1 MHQRGSKSK
10 FTLEERIKIAKE
22 YVNSNLSA
30 RELNEKYGIH
40 SKNLISTWR
49 DRYLLGKYY
58 LPKSKKSITFAGEIK
73 TGIVMNDPERQ
84 ALESQIAELERR
96 LQKEQMKNLAL
107 NTLIDIAE
115 EQGIQIR
122 KKSGAKQ

>member
-1 MHQRGSKSK
+1 MYQNGERSL
-10 FTLEERIKIAKE
+10 FTLEERIKIAQE
-22 YVNSNLSA
+22 
-30 RELNEKYGIH
+30 
-40 SKNLISTWR
+40 
-49 DRYLLGKYY
+49 YLLGNQSASQLCAKYGVGDRSTIYKWCSRYVSSQKY
-58 LPKSKKSITFAGEIK
+58 LPNSKKSSIFAGEIK

-84 ALESQIAELERR
+84 QLERQIADLERR

-107 NTLIDIAE
+107 NTLIDVAE

>member
-1 MHQRGSKSK
+1 MYKVTR
-10 FTLEERIKIAKE
+10 FTLAERISIAQE
-22 YVNSNLSA
+22 FLSSNQPAVILSK
-30 RELNEKYGIH
+30 KYGI
-40 SKNLISTWR
+40 SRPNVIYKWCS
-49 DRYLLGKYY
+49 RYLTSQNY
-58 LPKSKKSITFAGEIK
+58 LPKSKKSCTFAGEIK

-84 ALESQIAELERR
+84 QLVSQIAELERR

-107 NTLIDIAE
+107 NTLIDVAE

>member
-1 MHQRGSKSK
+1 MYKETR
-10 FTLEERIKIAKE
+10 FTLAERISISQE
-22 YVNSNLSA
+22 YLSSNHTAEELSK
-30 RELNEKYGIH
+30 KYGL
-40 SKNLISTWR
+40 SSNNLIYKWCS
-49 DRYLLGKYY
+49 RYVTSQKY
-58 LPKSKKSITFAGEIK
+58 LHKSKKSSTFAGEIK

-84 ALESQIAELERR
+84 ELEHQIADLERR

-107 NTLIDIAE
+107 NTLIDVAE

>member
-1 MHQRGSKSK
+1 MYQRGLKSL
-10 FTLEERIKIAKE
+10 FTLEERISIAQE
-22 YVNSNLSA
+22 YLSGSSTA
-30 RELNEKYGIH
+30 DELAQKYGISH
-40 SKNLISTWR
+40 HNVIYKWCS
-49 DRYLLGKYY
+49 RYVSSQKY
-58 LPKSKKSITFAGEIK
+58 LPKSKKSSIFAGEIK

-84 ALESQIAELERR
+84 QLVSQIAELERR

-107 NTLIDIAE
+107 NTLIDVAE